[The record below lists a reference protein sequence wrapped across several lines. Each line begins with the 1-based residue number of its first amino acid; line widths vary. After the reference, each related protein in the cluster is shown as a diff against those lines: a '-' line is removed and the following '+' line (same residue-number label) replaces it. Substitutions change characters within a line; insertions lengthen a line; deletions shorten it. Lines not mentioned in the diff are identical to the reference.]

1 MVALGRIGIRV
12 LVAAAVAVIASMG
25 LPGNALAE
33 QRAMLGGG
41 SGILLDGRY
50 TCTLTTVGYDRA
62 ERMVGLTAGHCAEI
76 GMSVQAEARQAGVI
90 GTVAAVDHDSDFAVI
105 DFDRA
110 KVTPIRQVAQTFI
123 DGIGTPPRLGD
134 IVCKNGRTSGFKCGL
149 VWDTNLRWFQ
159 HQVCSRPGDS
169 GGPVTIGDRLVGM
182 NVGHIGVEMLGVRVF
197 DIGCESLIA
206 PLHDPA
212 VATQIGMVLAAID
225 AGGGVGAGFRP
236 L

>member
-12 LVAAAVAVIASMG
+12 LVAAAVAVIAPMG
-25 LPGNALAE
+25 LTGNALAE
-33 QRAMLGGG
+33 QRAVLGGG
-41 SGILLDGRY
+41 SGILLDGRS
-50 TCTLTTVGYDRA
+50 TCTLTTVGYDSA
-62 ERMVGLTAGHCAEI
+62 DRMVGLTAGHCAEI
-76 GMSVQAEARQAGVI
+76 GMSVQAEAQQAGVV

-105 DFDRA
+105 EFDRA
-110 KVTPIRQVAQTFI
+110 RVTPIRQVAQTFI

-134 IVCKNGRTSGFKCGL
+134 IVCKNGRTSGFTCGL
-149 VWDTNLRWFQ
+149 VWDTNQSWFQ

-169 GGPVTIGDRLVGM
+169 GDRLVGM
-182 NVGHIGVEMLGVRVF
+182 NVGHIGVEVVGVRVF
-197 DIGCESLIA
+197 DIRCESLLA
-206 PLHDPA
+206 PVHEPA